1 MGRRSVV
8 VVSRT
13 RGKLAVRKFSEA
25 VAELRKTKG
34 LAQKDLAE
42 KTHLSRTYISNLEAP
57 NIARKD
63 PSLDVL
69 RRLCQVIATEGTE
82 SRESSPIDEKKA
94 FDLVFSALGLE
105 MEYPFEEEAGRPLDI
120 ETLLAG
126 TNETWVFTDIL
137 AENLISEFR
146 ESVIDAMRRGVQFR
160 YFVST
165 STEWEEYE
173 KNFRE
178 SLGANIDLLR
188 EHVMAMECH
197 SPLCVTRI
205 ALYDPGQS
213 KGKGTVTIGRPVGVR
228 FMYLQPEQVFAIY
241 RKVFSVFDELRKTP
255 ELEHPS
261 LGKIRLLFP
270 LKQ

>member
-1 MGRRSVV
+1 VV
-8 VVSRT
+8 PRT

-42 KTHLSRTYISNLEAP
+42 RTHLSRTYISNLEATG
-57 NIARKD
+57 AAGKD
-63 PSLDVL
+63 PSLDAL
-69 RRLCQVIATEGTE
+69 RRLCRVIATEGTE
-82 SRESSPIDEKKA
+82 IREGLPIDEKKA

-105 MEYPFEEEAGRPLDI
+105 VEYPFEEEAGRPLDI

-126 TNETWVFTDIL
+126 ANEQWVFTDIL
-137 AENLISEFR
+137 AENVIREFR
-146 ESVIDAMRRGVQFR
+146 ETVIDAMKHGVQFR

-165 STEWEEYE
+165 SIEWQECE
-173 KNFRE
+173 KRFRQ
-178 SLGANIDLLR
+178 SLGIDLLR
-188 EHVMAMECH
+188 AQAMAMECH
-197 SPLCVTRI
+197 SPLCATRI

-241 RKVFSVFDELRKTP
+241 KRVFGVFDELKKTP
-255 ELEHPS
+255 EFNHPS
-261 LGKIRLLFP
+261 LGMVRLLFP
-270 LKQ
+270 